1 MLVQLQGENNMC
13 IIIGIGTILSL
24 INTIHTLARHVLT
37 GKGELCTIE
46 NIMGAPA

>member
-13 IIIGIGTILSL
+13 IIIGIGTLSL